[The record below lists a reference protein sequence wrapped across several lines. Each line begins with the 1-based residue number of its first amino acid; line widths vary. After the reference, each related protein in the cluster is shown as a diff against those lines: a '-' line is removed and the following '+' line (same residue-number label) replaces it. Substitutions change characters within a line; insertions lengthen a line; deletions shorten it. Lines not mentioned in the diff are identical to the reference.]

1 MLLIPE
7 NTVKL
12 GHYKMI
18 KDNKTETFEFQAEPK
33 NFGYQVLAFK
43 NDSLDIIIRNNDK
56 KNKTKYKVTIEE
68 INDED

>member
-1 MLLIPE
+1 
-7 NTVKL
+7 
-12 GHYKMI
+12 MI
-18 KDNKTETFEFQAEPK
+18 KDNKIETFEFQTEPK

-56 KNKTKYKVTIEE
+56 KTKTKYKVTVEV